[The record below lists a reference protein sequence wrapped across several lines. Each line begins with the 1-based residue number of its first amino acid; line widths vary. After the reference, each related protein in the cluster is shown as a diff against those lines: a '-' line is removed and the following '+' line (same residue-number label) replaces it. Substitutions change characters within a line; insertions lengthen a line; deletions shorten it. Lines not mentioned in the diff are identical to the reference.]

1 MGKDPKVQKE
11 KGQKLQRQR
20 GPEIQKGKGPKAQK
34 ERGCREIQKGKG
46 PKVQRESVQ
55 RMGGPV
61 VLKGRCHMIRLI
73 YTGTYIDTLQRH
85 AMFCGLQ
92 NGPGCA
98 CALFRWNKGA
108 FPNENLRT

>member
-34 ERGCREIQKGKG
+34 ERGRPEIQKGKG

-73 YTGTYIDTLQRH
+73 STGIYIDTLQRH
-85 AMFCGLQ
+85 AMFYGLQ
-92 NGPGCA
+92 NGPGVCV
-98 CALFRWNKGA
+98 CIV
-108 FPNENLRT
+108 PME